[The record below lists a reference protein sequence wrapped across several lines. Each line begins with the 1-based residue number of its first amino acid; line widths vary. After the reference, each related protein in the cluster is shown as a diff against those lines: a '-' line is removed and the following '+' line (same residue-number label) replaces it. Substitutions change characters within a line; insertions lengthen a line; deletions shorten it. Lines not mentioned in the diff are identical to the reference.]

1 MTTHSSVLAWR
12 IPRTE
17 DLAGCSQW
25 GHGESDTAE
34 RLSPVW
40 HCPCATRQALTHWAS
55 REGTL
60 LPSDIASVMD
70 SFLTD
75 RCGYHHTCTC

>member
-1 MTTHSSVLAWR
+1 MTTHSNVLAWR

-25 GHGESDTAE
+25 GHRESDTAE
-34 RLSPVW
+34 RLSPVR
-40 HCPCATRQALTHWAS
+40 HCPCVTRQVLIHWAT

-60 LPSDIASVMD
+60 LLSDIASVTGLFSD
-70 SFLTD
+70 
-75 RCGYHHTCTC
+75 